1 MTQKYKKVVL
11 IGNGAVGSAYAFAM
25 VQQGLAEEFVI
36 VTRHKERAVGDALDL
51 EDATPFTSPTKIY
64 AGEYSDCK
72 DADLVVITAGAPQKP
87 GETRLDLVN
96 KNLRMLLY

>member
-64 AGEYSDCK
+64 AGE
-72 DADLVVITAGAPQKP
+72 
-87 GETRLDLVN
+87 
-96 KNLRMLLY
+96 